1 MRRCTHGAPSKTLS
15 PGTASCSAIAYSTS
29 TWPYQMAAIAPMQ
42 LQYSRYFSNT
52 TPLFFTYLKVPEGT
66 CAHKHKHKHKHTK
79 PAAPWDQ
86 NLTPSMALLPTS
98 LPQTAPSSWCPLGI
112 QECCYCHCTH
122 YPTNTHQPHR
132 LHQLST
138 LQSHGSPSPSGSHTS
153 ALCSSGLP
161 SKLAAC
167 SSRSPARSHL
177 QPPMNR
183 L

>member
-1 MRRCTHGAPSKTLS
+1 MVRQVRHYHQGQHRVALSRTRQVPGRTRWPPLLRCNYSILDISATRRH
-15 PGTASCSAIAYSTS
+15 Y
-29 TWPYQMAAIAPMQ
+29 
-42 LQYSRYFSNT
+42 
-52 TPLFFTYLKVPEGT
+52 FFTYLKVPEGT
-66 CAHKHKHKHKHTK
+66 CAHKHKHKHKHTT